1 MEQQLMEQL
10 LSQYGGSNPQIQA
23 MLSMMQQSNAV
34 EDIEVEDSETEREL
48 AICKNKLGK
57 AAARINQLKGETE
70 ELNEALSAM
79 IHFGEELAHAVG
91 ACSFCWGEDPSCRA
105 CRGRGKPG
113 VFEPDPVLF
122 EKYVLPAYL
131 KNKANLQ

>member
-1 MEQQLMEQL
+1 MFEQL
-10 LSQYGGSNPQIQA
+10 LAQSAANNPQLQA
-23 MLSMMQQSNAV
+23 MLSMMQQSNEADDV
-34 EDIEVEDSETEREL
+34 EVEDSEMEREL
-48 AICKNKLGK
+48 ALCKNKLGK
-57 AAARINQLKGETE
+57 AVARVKQLRCETE

-79 IHFGEELAHAVG
+79 IRFAEELAHAVG

-122 EKYVLPAYL
+122 EKYVHPAYRRS
-131 KNKANLQ
+131 KVNLQ